1 MAEPAAP
8 LEQAR
13 LSPYAHKK
21 TSRIRGWFIC
31 LLHAFVD
38 LPVHFSNHFWK
49 GLAQVVDLS
58 I

>member
-38 LPVHFSNHFWK
+38 LAGQFSNQFVADLK
-49 GLAQVVDLS
+49 RLSLLA